1 MAGVAR
7 FLTVRESWI
16 ENYISQLLETLQN
29 GKCTDLLKAIFGVL
43 TNIWIIVIST
53 AGWKILP
60 VTAGITKYKSIIKK
74 KKQKL
79 DERVLLAKIKLS
91 SIEVLFP
98 RLFNRLI
105 YY

>member
-1 MAGVAR
+1 M
-7 FLTVRESWI
+7 
-16 ENYISQLLETLQN
+16 
-29 GKCTDLLKAIFGVL
+29 
-43 TNIWIIVIST
+43 IST

-60 VTAGITKYKSIIKK
+60 VTAGIKKYKPITKK

-79 DERVLLAKIKLS
+79 DERTLSAKTKLS
-91 SIEVLFP
+91 GIEVLFP